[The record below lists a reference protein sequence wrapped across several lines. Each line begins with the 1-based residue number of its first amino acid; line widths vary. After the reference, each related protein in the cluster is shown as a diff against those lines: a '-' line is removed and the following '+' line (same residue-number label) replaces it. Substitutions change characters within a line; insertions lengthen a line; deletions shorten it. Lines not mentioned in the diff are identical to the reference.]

1 MSDTAFQLTT
11 IALKEIRDAA
21 RGRLFAV
28 VSLLLIVCGATALIV
43 GAVAMNAEVA
53 DYAASR
59 DLLLS
64 LGKSADA
71 LAPPSF
77 KPLALLRGFIEYLEI
92 IGAILGIVLGHR
104 AAASERGR
112 NTIGLLLT
120 RPLSF
125 RLLLAGKMLGNL
137 AALVMILAIVFIIG
151 AAGITL
157 IGGVGLTAAD
167 TARILV
173 TFAAA
178 ALYVGPFFLLGL
190 ILALHMRRPAHAIMA
205 AFAIW
210 LTLVLIAPQIG
221 DTLDPDNQVG
231 AGVFRTLGIAKPQEK
246 QIMTSFA
253 TYETVRDGIEQ
264 LSPAKHLERWSFA
277 ALGIKEIYYG
287 QPLVTVMRDRW
298 SDAAWL
304 IGLFTALLAAL
315 FMLPPNFANL
325 KKD

>member
-1 MSDTAFQLTT
+1 MSDTGVQLTT
-11 IALKEIRDAA
+11 IAAKEIRDAA

-28 VSLLLIVCGATALIV
+28 VSLLLIICGATALIV
-43 GAVAMNAEVA
+43 GAVAMNTQVA
-53 DYAASR
+53 DYTASR

-77 KPLALLRGFIEYLEI
+77 KPLAQLRGFIEYLEI
-92 IGAILGIVLGHR
+92 IGAILGIVLGQR
-104 AAASERGR
+104 AAASERGC
-112 NTIGLLLT
+112 NTLGLLLT
-120 RPLSF
+120 RPLSL
-125 RLLLAGKMLGNL
+125 RVLLAGKMLGNL
-137 AALVMILAIVFIIG
+137 AALVVILAIVFMIG
-151 AAGITL
+151 AAGINL

-178 ALYVGPFFLLGL
+178 ALYVGLFFLIGL

-210 LTLVLIAPQIG
+210 LALVLIAPQIG

-246 QIMTSFA
+246 QIMASFA
-253 TYETVRDGIEQ
+253 TYETVRDSIEQ

-287 QPLVTVMRDRW
+287 QPLATVMRDRW

-304 IGLFTALLAAL
+304 MGLFTALLAGL
-315 FMLPPNFANL
+315 FMLPFNIANL

>member
-1 MSDTAFQLTT
+1 MSDTGFQLTT
-11 IALKEIRDAA
+11 IAAKEIRDAA

-28 VSLLLIVCGATALIV
+28 VSLLLIICGATALIV
-43 GAVAMNAEVA
+43 GAVAMNRQVA
-53 DYAASR
+53 DYTASR

-112 NTIGLLLT
+112 NTLGLLLT
-120 RPLSF
+120 RPLS
-125 RLLLAGKMLGNL
+125 LQVLLAGKLLGNL
-137 AALVMILAIVFIIG
+137 AALIVILAIVFMID

-167 TARILV
+167 MARILV

-178 ALYVGPFFLLGL
+178 AMYVGLFFLIGL

-210 LTLVLIAPQIG
+210 LALVSDRAADRRYARSRQSGRGRRVSHIG
-221 DTLDPDNQVG
+221 HRQTAGKTDH
-231 AGVFRTLGIAKPQEK
+231 GVFCDLRNGP
-246 QIMTSFA
+246 
-253 TYETVRDGIEQ
+253 
-264 LSPAKHLERWSFA
+264 
-277 ALGIKEIYYG
+277 
-287 QPLVTVMRDRW
+287 
-298 SDAAWL
+298 
-304 IGLFTALLAAL
+304 
-315 FMLPPNFANL
+315 
-325 KKD
+325 

>member
-1 MSDTAFQLTT
+1 MSDTSFQLTT
-11 IALKEIRDAA
+11 IAKKEIRDAA
-21 RGRLFAV
+21 RGKLFTL
-28 VSLLLIVCGATALIV
+28 VSLLLILCGATALIV

-53 DYAASR
+53 NYAASR

-71 LAPPSF
+71 LAPPAF
-77 KPLALLRGFIEYLEI
+77 KPLALLRSFIEYLEI

-104 AAASERGR
+104 TAASERGR
-112 NTIGLLLT
+112 NTLGLLLT

-125 RLLLAGKMLGNL
+125 RVLLAGKTLGSLAVLVAIL
-137 AALVMILAIVFIIG
+137 AAVFCVG

-157 IGGVGLTAAD
+157 IGGVGLTAPD
-167 TARILV
+167 IARILV

-178 ALYVGPFFLLGL
+178 AIYVGSFFLLGL
-190 ILALHMRRPAHAIMA
+190 LLALHMRRPAHAIMA

-210 LTLVLIAPQIG
+210 LVLVLIVPQIG

-304 IGLFTALLAAL
+304 VGQFIALLTGL
-315 FMLPPNFANL
+315 FMLSL
-325 KKD
+325 QHR